1 MAHKSSGITD
11 HGAPS
16 ELERLL
22 AHTFTR
28 PELLTLALTHRS
40 VVYDVGLTLAASAD
54 PAHPSQDNE
63 QLEFVGDA
71 VLGLVAAEALFR
83 NFPTQRE
90 GELTRLR
97 ASVISRK
104 HLGGVGTRLGLGRFL
119 RLGQTAESSRHNPAL
134 LSNTVEAIIAALYL
148 DAGLEAARAFIE
160 REILAEALAAPPG
173 VLAPGEQF
181 SSVVG
186 DHKTALQETL
196 QAQGRP
202 KPDYRLIA
210 ETGPAH
216 QRLFRIGIWLEGS
229 GPIAEAEATT
239 KKQAQQQAAQ
249 LAVAH
254 LLAEARAQ

>member
-1 MAHKSSGITD
+1 MKAASTPD
-11 HGAPS
+11 ARTAPT

-22 AHTFTR
+22 AHTFTS
-28 PELLTLALTHRS
+28 PALLTLALTHRS
-40 VVYDVGLTLAASAD
+40 VVYDTTVTLAGSANPAD
-54 PAHPSQDNE
+54 PSHDNE

-71 VLGLVAAEALFR
+71 VLGLVAAEALYR
-83 NFPTQRE
+83 RFPTQRE

-104 HLGGVGTRLGLGRFL
+104 HLAQVGARLDLGRFL

-134 LSNTVEAIIAALYL
+134 LSNTVEALIAALYL
-148 DAGLEAARAFIE
+148 DAGLEPARAFIE

-173 VLAPGEQF
+173 ALAPGEQF
-181 SSVVG
+181 SSTVG

-210 ETGPAH
+210 ELGPAH
-216 QRLFRIGIWLEGS
+216 QRIFRVGIWLEGE
-229 GPIAEAEATT
+229 GPVAEAEATT

-249 LAVAH
+249 QAVAR
-254 LLAEARAQ
+254 LLAEARTQ